1 MTSRRVLEGTQTQ
14 GQDEAIQY
22 RLNCTPPAASVIA
35 VTVWDETTVEDVTA
49 AVLAAGEATVSGG
62 AITLPLLSGLTARH
76 IYRVEVRYSDGTNT
90 LEPYFQ
96 VQAER

>member
-1 MTSRRVLEGTQTQ
+1 MAGRRVLEGTQTQ

-49 AVLAAGEATVSGG
+49 DVTTGAATVSGG

>member
-1 MTSRRVLEGTQTQ
+1 MTSRRVLEGTQPQ
-14 GQDEAIQY
+14 GEDEAIRY
-22 RLNCTPPAASVIA
+22 RLACTPAAVSVVD
-35 VTVWDETTVEDVTA
+35 VTVYDETDGEDVTA

>member
-1 MTSRRVLEGTQTQ
+1 MAGRRVLEGTQTQ

-49 AVLAAGEATVSGG
+49 DVTTGEATVSGG